1 MLKEDGTVWS
11 TGAAAVGALGTNFS
25 KNQLEPVQV
34 LKQDETPL
42 TGIRKISVRISTCIG
57 FSK

>member
-1 MLKEDGTVWS
+1 MLKEDGTAWS
-11 TGAAAVGALGTNFS
+11 EAAAAPGALGTNFG